1 MPAQVQDSIIY
12 GDDSFSIIS
21 STDTIGFHPDDYH
34 MTTAPIT
41 SLCLRGY
48 NCEYEIQDG
57 LLYLND
63 LMICTRDRK
72 YPLLNGIPP
81 ELNDFGALYKK
92 IGLPVLYTGKI
103 LAGAN
108 LISKYFVNVGTQRYY
123 AYRKV
128 IEFSFENGK
137 LVRITDQSEQAEQVH
152 KQIGDIQHDQVRS

>member
-12 GDDSFSIIS
+12 VDDSFSIIS
-21 STDTIGFHPDDYH
+21 STDKIPFHPDDYH
-34 MTTAPIT
+34 MPTAPIT

-48 NCEYEIQDG
+48 NCEYEIQGG

-63 LMICTRDRK
+63 LMICTRNGK
-72 YPLLNGIPP
+72 YPPLNGVSPKF
-81 ELNDFGALYKK
+81 NDFGSLYKK

-103 LAGAN
+103 LAGTN
-108 LISKYFVNVGTQRYY
+108 LISKFFANMGTQRYY

-137 LVRITDQSEQAEQVH
+137 LVRITDQSEQAEQVRR
-152 KQIGDIQHDQVRS
+152 QIGDFQHYQFRS